1 MLRRGWDPGPCHSPP
16 GNAEPGRRAHPP
28 STPAAV
34 PVPTGPWPRHSC
46 AHCSRW
52 SQVLLPRKQGEPCRS
67 DTWDLGDARLGVW
80 SGGWEP
86 LPRSSDAPCTG
97 SQTELPRA
105 LGPSEVGWETAVGAA
120 FPSSAFAPGSP
131 EWALHSVPGW
141 VQPSLGDR
149 LTLTEQKGKLRPGAG
164 DPAQGAAAEG
174 RTSPA
179 PQGLC
184 FVPGAGGPSRLHPQT
199 FETPEGSEP
208 WGEARPRSPAER
220 RPAPAGCAAPA
231 GLLRDAFPRERQA
244 YFQTIVGKRVRPRP
258 ALPPARLPGL
268 PSRVSG
274 IQPGKAPGLC
284 RGAPARPAR
293 RGLRSR
299 GAPAAAPPVQVPAVT
314 PHKTAHQR
322 GDPRNL
328 RPSVDGSPGP
338 PAQEGASESS

>member
-105 LGPSEVGWETAVGAA
+105 PGPSEVGWETAVGAA

-174 RTSPA
+174 RTVSGA
-179 PQGLC
+179 TGALLC
-184 FVPGAGGPSRLHPQT
+184 PGGRRDTLSESSGSCRPGSTPKRLRPRRAQSRGAGQDRGALPS
-199 FETPEGSEP
+199 GV
-208 WGEARPRSPAER
+208 
-220 RPAPAGCAAPA
+220 PAPAGCAAPPASSGTHFLVSGRPIFRQLLESVSAPGQRFRRPGCQGCPAVSRGSSPGRLRACAA
-231 GLLRDAFPRERQA
+231 GR
-244 YFQTIVGKRVRPRP
+244 RP
-258 ALPPARLPGL
+258 AP
-268 PSRVSG
+268 RV
-274 IQPGKAPGLC
+274 
-284 RGAPARPAR
+284 
-293 RGLRSR
+293 
-299 GAPAAAPPVQVPAVT
+299 AA
-314 PHKTAHQR
+314 
-322 GDPRNL
+322 
-328 RPSVDGSPGP
+328 
-338 PAQEGASESS
+338 

>member
-1 MLRRGWDPGPCHSPP
+1 MTQPK
-16 GNAEPGRRAHPP
+16 
-28 STPAAV
+28 V
-34 PVPTGPWPRHSC
+34 
-46 AHCSRW
+46 
-52 SQVLLPRKQGEPCRS
+52 QLPR
-67 DTWDLGDARLGVW
+67 
-80 SGGWEP
+80 
-86 LPRSSDAPCTG
+86 
-97 SQTELPRA
+97 
-105 LGPSEVGWETAVGAA
+105 
-120 FPSSAFAPGSP
+120 
-131 EWALHSVPGW
+131 
-141 VQPSLGDR
+141 DR
-149 LTLTEQKGKLRPGAG
+149 P
-164 DPAQGAAAEG
+164 
-174 RTSPA
+174 SPA

-208 WGEARPRSPAER
+208 GGGARPRSPAER
-220 RPAPAGCAAPA
+220 RSRPCWLRRPA

>member
-1 MLRRGWDPGPCHSPP
+1 MTTGQRTPGNARLLALRPSARHRRPDRPSRHSGPRMIPEPKVRTQTLCEKMPVGTVVTTLGLLGWLSLLRRVRESIFLNSDLVHVPQEARMSSHEETGPSIAPPQTVLGTFCWCVGSGSQARQSEHCPDHCPCALAPPSAPRGLGTEEAVLWRGWDPGPCHSPP

-105 LGPSEVGWETAVGAA
+105 PGPSEVGWETAVGAA
-120 FPSSAFAPGSP
+120 FPSSAFALGSP
-131 EWALHSVPGW
+131 EWALHSAPGW

-164 DPAQGAAAEG
+164 DPAQGAAADG
-174 RTSPA
+174 TD
-179 PQGLC
+179 
-184 FVPGAGGPSRLHPQT
+184 RLQRHRG
-199 FETPEGSEP
+199 FALSWGPEGYP
-208 WGEARPRSPAER
+208 
-220 RPAPAGCAAPA
+220 
-231 GLLRDAFPRERQA
+231 L
-244 YFQTIVGKRVRPRP
+244 
-258 ALPPARLPGL
+258 
-268 PSRVSG
+268 
-274 IQPGKAPGLC
+274 
-284 RGAPARPAR
+284 
-293 RGLRSR
+293 
-299 GAPAAAPPVQVPAVT
+299 
-314 PHKTAHQR
+314 
-322 GDPRNL
+322 
-328 RPSVDGSPGP
+328 
-338 PAQEGASESS
+338 